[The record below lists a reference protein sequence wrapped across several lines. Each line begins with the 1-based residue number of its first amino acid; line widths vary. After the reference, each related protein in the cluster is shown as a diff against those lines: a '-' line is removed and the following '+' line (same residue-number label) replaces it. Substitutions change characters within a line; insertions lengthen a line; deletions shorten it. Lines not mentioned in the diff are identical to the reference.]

1 MLVITVLG
9 TGGAVPTPRRWLP
22 SVLVEDRKG
31 RRILLDVGEGA
42 QYRLMEIGV
51 SPSSLDIIAITHF
64 HGDHLFGLPGLLST
78 MKMGSRKRD
87 LVLVGPPGIEEVAGG
102 LARYVGAEFAVRAHV
117 GGFREGDLEVQCVE
131 AVHTSYSCSYVLR
144 WDLGP
149 GRLKPE
155 RARELG
161 VPVTLLKEL
170 KLGRPVEVGGRVV
183 LPEDVLEPRADRHLT
198 LVYSGD
204 TAPNEKLLGLGKVDI
219 LIHEATFADDVA
231 RQDAHRE
238 GHSTVLDVVDIVDKL
253 RPRVAVLVHFS
264 SRYRDLE
271 RYVRHVRGRNVVV
284 PEDLDQ
290 IVYLVD

>member
-170 KLGRPVEVGGRVV
+170 KLGRPVEVVGREV